1 MTLRRT
7 TSRVLTASPRIGG
20 RGGARRLW
28 AGLAAMAVVVAL
40 ASAAQAEASTAPQTD
55 SAIPALAPGNE
66 VTGIPAL
73 PDLRT
78 RKGISWGF
86 NWLVM
91 ITVLSLVPAV
101 ALLVTCFTR
110 IIVVLGLLRH
120 ALATPQ
126 LPPNMVL
133 TGLAFFLTVVVMMP
147 VFTDIHRD
155 SLGPYFKGELSQAE
169 ALTAG
174 ESRIRRFMIGQLE
187 AAGNSDDVKVFL
199 DNELAARENLTWR
212 DVDTTALIPAFVV
225 SELKVAFIIG
235 FQIFLPFVI
244 IDMLVASVLT
254 SMGMLML
261 PPVLISLPFKLLMF
275 VLADGWERVVG
286 TLLQSFG

>member
-1 MTLRRT
+1 MVRRRKTSRRSIASLPASARWLLMVMGSVVVLLAFASVARAETT
-7 TSRVLTASPRIGG
+7 TSPKTVS
-20 RGGARRLW
+20 
-28 AGLAAMAVVVAL
+28 
-40 ASAAQAEASTAPQTD
+40 D
-55 SAIPALAPGNE
+55 IPSLAPGQE
-66 VTGIPAL
+66 MAGMPSL

-78 RKGISWGF
+78 RKGIAWSF

-91 ITVLSLVPAV
+91 ITVISLVPAV
-101 ALLVTCFTR
+101 ALLVTSFTR

-120 ALATPQ
+120 AMGTQ
-126 LPPNMVL
+126 QMPPNMVL
-133 TGLAFFLTVVVMMP
+133 TGLAFFLTLLVMMP
-147 VFTDIHRD
+147 VIKDVHSQ

-187 AAGNSDDVKVFL
+187 AAGNSEDVKVFL
-199 DNELAARENLTWR
+199 DEELAAKADLTWR

-286 TLLQSFG
+286 TLIQSFG